1 MQPKRTSQ
9 KLCDPCYELLSNTSL
24 SKPHPGL
31 RFRFYSLEQDANFV
45 NYDCVHCQ
53 APLAMKT
60 SRRGALLGFRLMP
73 SEPHYRL
80 GERDAEDG
88 SQAQGQALKG

>member
-24 SKPHPGL
+24 STPHPGL

-53 APLAMKT
+53 APLAMKKPARGT
-60 SRRGALLGFRLMP
+60 SGVSP
-73 SEPHYRL
+73 
-80 GERDAEDG
+80 DAVRTVLSPG
-88 SQAQGQALKG
+88 

>member
-1 MQPKRTSQ
+1 MQPKTIQ

-45 NYDCVHCQ
+45 NYGCVHCQ

-80 GERDAEDG
+80 GEVDAEDG
-88 SQAQGQALKG
+88 SQAQGHALEG